1 MKQRTHYQEM
11 SNHIQAAL
19 DTQNR
24 AELDV
29 LDKRIADALALGHI
43 NLPEAGELTV
53 DLEMALSEL
62 SRDDND
68 LDEVYAAVRL
78 DGGV

>member
-1 MKQRTHYQEM
+1 
-11 SNHIQAAL
+11 
-19 DTQNR
+19 
-24 AELDV
+24 
-29 LDKRIADALALGHI
+29 LALGHI